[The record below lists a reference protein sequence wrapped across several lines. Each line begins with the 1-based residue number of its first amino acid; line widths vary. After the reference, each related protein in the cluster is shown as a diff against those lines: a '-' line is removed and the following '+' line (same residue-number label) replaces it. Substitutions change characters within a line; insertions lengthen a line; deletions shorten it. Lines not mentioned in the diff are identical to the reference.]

1 MPTKKSFRKK
11 TREVIHMDGGLD
23 KDFKVGVMKEL
34 LQQILYSVDGKINKC
49 IDFITKESTGFFT
62 DTTQMVFK
70 KYLQTEYKNKTASI
84 NFIFD
89 SFNRTAS
96 RRGAIVSEKPL
107 IYDNVIKNEIP
118 DNNVPKINISD
129 ADILS
134 NCYEEES
141 KTSSEESKTSDEKIS
156 QKVLKMIE
164 ITLEK
169 FQLLNT
175 LVSISSDKNAAA
187 CNLKG
192 QASVNVLNLLIVLKK
207 NDILSNLYVERL
219 DKIIT
224 ELDDLLKK

>member
-1 MPTKKSFRKK
+1 MKKNITTKKSFRKK
-11 TREVIHMDGGLD
+11 IREVMDGGGLG

-34 LQQILYSVDGKINKC
+34 LQQILYSVDGKIDTC

-84 NFIFD
+84 HFIFD

-96 RRGAIVSEKPL
+96 RRGAIVSDKPL
-107 IYDNVIKNEIP
+107 VYENVIKNEVP
-118 DNNVPKINISD
+118 DVNVPKINISD

-134 NCYEEES
+134 NCYEEE
-141 KTSSEESKTSDEKIS
+141 KSSEESKTSDEKLS

-169 FQLLNT
+169 FQLLNS
-175 LVSISSDKNAAA
+175 LVSISSDKKNAA
-187 CNLKG
+187 CTLKG

-207 NDILSNLYVERL
+207 NELLSNLYVERL
-219 DKIIT
+219 TKNIN
-224 ELDDLLKK
+224 ELEDLLK